1 MVNKDK
7 DCHLD
12 VIRLVNPFR
21 MCYCLEPRRFSFDEN
36 VRAKEDGKE
45 TTGETRFARRLY
57 PSHGPV
63 RFITSHSFRARL
75 CHAKNEAPEEE
86 AACVKSLV
94 LSHSRVITNLYREV
108 DFSFHPCKA
117 QKAVSPVKRYSAEAL
132 IFTSYSV
139 CIVGYRFTLYTHSKL
154 SCCTRVLT
162 IVVYFFKFSA
172 NSVVQC
178 KEEHNG
184 QY

>member
-21 MCYCLEPRRFSFDEN
+21 LCYCLVPRRLSFDEN
-36 VRAKEDGKE
+36 VRAKEGGKE
-45 TTGETRFARRLY
+45 TTDETRFACRLY

-63 RFITSHSFRARL
+63 WFITSHSFRARL

-94 LSHSRVITNLYREV
+94 LSHIQVITNLYREV

-117 QKAVSPVKRYSAEAL
+117 QKAVSPVKRYSAGSFDFHL
-132 IFTSYSV
+132 IFCMYCRLSLY
-139 CIVGYRFTLYTHSKL
+139 TLYSLKIVLLYTCSYY
-154 SCCTRVLT
+154 CCVLL
-162 IVVYFFKFSA
+162 
-172 NSVVQC
+172 
-178 KEEHNG
+178 
-184 QY
+184 